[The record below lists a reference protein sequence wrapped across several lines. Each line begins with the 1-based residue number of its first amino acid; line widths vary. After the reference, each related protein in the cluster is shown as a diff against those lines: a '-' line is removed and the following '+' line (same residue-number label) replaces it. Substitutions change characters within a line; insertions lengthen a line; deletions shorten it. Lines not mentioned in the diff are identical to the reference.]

1 MIDPAPAWEMMRSA
15 PLIAAWM
22 PVAFYRRPNEKNKTN
37 EETER
42 FSDETNLSEKE
53 SRWKESLW
61 ENAELSCSQRRR
73 DTLKRRGLLAAAA
86 GGGGGYSQ

>member
-22 PVAFYRRPNEKNKTN
+22 PVASCRRPNQKNETN

-42 FSDETNLSEKE
+42 FSERN
-53 SRWKESLW
+53 ESL
-61 ENAELSCSQRRR
+61 
-73 DTLKRRGLLAAAA
+73 
-86 GGGGGYSQ
+86 